1 MGYFRKSLAGN
12 NKQHFFSKVAQNH
25 ESKNEILLNNYN
37 GVVLGLLDCSFLW
50 VTSKIKSNLTL
61 N

>member
-37 GVVLGLLDCSFLW
+37 GVVPGL
-50 VTSKIKSNLTL
+50 
-61 N
+61 